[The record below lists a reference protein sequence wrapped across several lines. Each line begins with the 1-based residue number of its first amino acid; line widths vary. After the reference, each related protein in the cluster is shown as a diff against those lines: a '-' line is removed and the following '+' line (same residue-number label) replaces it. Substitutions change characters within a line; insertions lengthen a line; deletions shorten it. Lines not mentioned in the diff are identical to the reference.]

1 MGQLVVNVVC
11 GCVQAKMVYKQEF
24 FSRVLTKVLKGLK
37 IDFSIFKALK
47 SHKFGHSFYLR
58 S

>member
-1 MGQLVVNVVC
+1 M
-11 GCVQAKMVYKQEF
+11 
-24 FSRVLTKVLKGLK
+24 VLKGLK

-47 SHKFGHSFYLR
+47 SLKFEHFFDFR